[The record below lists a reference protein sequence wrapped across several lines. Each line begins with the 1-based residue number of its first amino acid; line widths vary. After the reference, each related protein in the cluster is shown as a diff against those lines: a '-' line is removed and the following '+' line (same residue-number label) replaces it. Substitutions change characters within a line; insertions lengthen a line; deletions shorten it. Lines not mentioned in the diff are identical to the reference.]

1 MSAIEIIFPRVDMDM
16 KTGRIGKWLAAEGAV
31 VAKGEPLFEIE
42 TDKAAME
49 IEAPASGVLRGLVAA
64 GGDEINVGAPVAWIV
79 PEGSEWQ
86 ESATTPRRE
95 PAIAAPLDAPPAA
108 SMTPVVAPVTPAAPA
123 AAMAEAGLVRAT
135 PLARR
140 EAARR
145 GIDLGAVGGSG
156 PRGRI
161 VCADLDRLARPATA
175 PLPASKSGV
184 LPRQWLGPAQGTPL
198 VFLHGFGAEQS
209 GWRPVWS
216 ALEAGHRILGID
228 LPGHGRS
235 PAIGG
240 AGFASLVEA
249 VQDVLRAEGVER
261 LHLVGHSLGGGVAL
275 GLAEAGGLDLRS
287 LGLIAPTGLGAEID
301 GEFLAGF
308 TRARR
313 AEGLAPWLRRLFAD
327 PSWVTPGFVRATL
340 QGRAQDALRDHQA
353 AIADRLFPDGTQAT
367 DLRAALDRLRRPV
380 KVIWGRRDAIIPA
393 RHAAGLPG
401 MVAVHTVADA
411 GHMPHIEAPQLVAE
425 LLAQLCRSAA

>member
-1 MSAIEIIFPRVDMDM
+1 MPAIEIIFPRVDMDM
-16 KTGRIGKWLAAEGAV
+16 KTGRIGKWLAVEGAV
-31 VAKGEPLFEIE
+31 VTKGEPLFEIE

-64 GGDEINVGAPVAWIV
+64 SGDEIDVGAPVAWIV

-86 ESATTPRRE
+86 RSASSQRQ
-95 PAIAAPLDAPPAA
+95 PAITAPLDAPPAA
-108 SMTPVVAPVTPAAPA
+108 PVTPAAPEP
-123 AAMAEAGLVRAT
+123 AMAEAGLLRAT

-145 GIDLGAVGGSG
+145 GIDLSAVGGSG
-156 PRGRI
+156 PRGRV
-161 VCADLDRLARPATA
+161 VCADLDSFTPLATA
-175 PLPASKSGV
+175 ALPALRSSV
-184 LPRQWLGPAQGTPL
+184 LHRQWLGQAQGTPL

-216 ALEAGHRILGID
+216 ALEGSHRILGID

-235 PAIGG
+235 PALGD
-240 AGFASLVEA
+240 ASFDLLVEA
-249 VQDVLRAEGVER
+249 LRDVLRAEGVER

-275 GLAEAGGLDLRS
+275 GMAEAGGIDLRS
-287 LGLIAPTGLGAEID
+287 LALIAPIGLGPEID
-301 GEFLAGF
+301 GDFLHGF

-313 AEGLAPWLRRLFAD
+313 VESLTPWLRRLFAD
-327 PSWVTPGFVRATL
+327 PSWVTPGFTRAAL
-340 QGRAQDALRDHQA
+340 QGRGQDALRDYQA
-353 AIADRLFPDGTQAT
+353 AIADSLFPDGTQAV

-380 KVIWGRRDAIIPA
+380 KVIWGQRDAIIPA

-401 MVAVHTVADA
+401 LVAVHTIAHA
-411 GHMPHIEAPQLVAE
+411 GHMPHIEAPQIVAE
-425 LLAQLCRSAA
+425 LLAQLCRSVA